1 MLKTCRMAVAVA
13 AGLVASAAWAADY
26 QFHVIYS
33 GDGVTTLA
41 PDSQDPTA
49 SVLVAGDTFIWTIS
63 AIDGYQW
70 SVLSGGSVFP
80 MMAFGVSEA
89 AERTGDFEFQL
100 FNDGLEVLN
109 VSEMASSQSLVHMGT
124 NAIDLPTGL
133 VFDFWQL
140 SYALTSAI
148 EVASVPD
155 PDNPGGL
162 IEDPDNPGS
171 FIPDPDNPGSF
182 IDVLVGPT
190 TSSPDTLGP
199 IFGMVDFTQTANSS
213 TTIFAPVPEPQALAL
228 WLAGLAGLCVAAR
241 RRALPKA

>member
-41 PDSQDPTA
+41 SDSQDPTA

-109 VSEMASSQSLVHMGT
+109 VSETASLQSLVHMGT

-155 PDNPGGL
+155 PDNPG
-162 IEDPDNPGS
+162 
-171 FIPDPDNPGSF
+171 SF
-182 IDVLVGPT
+182 IDVLLGPT

-199 IFGMVDFTQTANSS
+199 VFGMVDFTQTANSS